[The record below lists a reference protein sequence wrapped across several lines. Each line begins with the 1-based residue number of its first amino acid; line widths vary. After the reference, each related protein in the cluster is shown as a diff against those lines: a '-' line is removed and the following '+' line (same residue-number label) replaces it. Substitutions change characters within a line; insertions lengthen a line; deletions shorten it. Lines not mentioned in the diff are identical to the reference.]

1 MLDHIQPILHELAAQ
16 RHRIGL
22 SQEAAARRAG
32 LTQTYLSKV
41 ERAKIDPRLSTLQ
54 DIARAQGL
62 ELMLV
67 PSEAVPAVRAL
78 LGDGQNTDDRPLF
91 SIEPD

>member
-1 MLDHIQPILHELAAQ
+1 M
-16 RHRIGL
+16 GL
-22 SQEAAARRAG
+22 SQEVAARRAG

-67 PSEAVPAVRAL
+67 PQEIVPAVRAL
-78 LGDGQNTDDRPLF
+78 LGSAANPDDRPLF
-91 SIEPD
+91 SVEPD

>member
-1 MLDHIQPILHELAAQ
+1 VLDHIQPILEELAAQ
-16 RHRIGL
+16 RHRTGL
-22 SQEAAARRAG
+22 SQEAVARRAG

-62 ELMLV
+62 EIMLV
-67 PSEAVPAVRAL
+67 PSDTVPAVRAL
-78 LGDGQNTDDRPLF
+78 LGQGQNPQERPLF